1 MPKPEDKME
10 KGTSGAAAYV
20 GVVRAMLGL
29 TDHVI
34 CGSGDIKAIVQWL
47 AREDEEL
54 PKRCKEWQK
63 NVDAEKLN
71 NVERSAPSF
80 YAIYEEQL
88 TEDVGNAYALLDAG
102 VSDVTVLIDKAPKGK
117 PDKAMGLPG
126 EQDYSPTR
134 DFGGCVLISRRRV
147 AMPEGLPEEWTKA
160 GGRCTLL
167 RGRDGPD
174 RGASCLHA
182 QSSLHPTAWLLRP
195 RMPAVT
201 QCWWSRCRHP
211 SCRRSTSF
219 TRWAWP
225 TASSAPPLRSSRRA
239 SLSRTRCRSPAP
251 SAQ

>member
-102 VSDVTVLIDKAPKGK
+102 VSDVTVLIDKTPKGE
-117 PDKAMGLPG
+117 PDKAKGLPG

-167 RGRDGPD
+167 RGPDGPD
-174 RGASCLHA
+174 RGAYKKSA
-182 QSSLHPTAWLLRP
+182 
-195 RMPAVT
+195 
-201 QCWWSRCRHP
+201 
-211 SCRRSTSF
+211 RR
-219 TRWAWP
+219 
-225 TASSAPPLRSSRRA
+225 
-239 SLSRTRCRSPAP
+239 
-251 SAQ
+251 